1 MSLAQCPKM
10 VDQTMEHPCQ
20 SLGCQ
25 CAAAAVSR
33 DVQRCERCDERLVQ
47 HSGLAEAHDG
57 VAAASDTS
65 SEGILD
71 VVGHT
76 FVDVDIDV
84 DAAEALAGQVDVEQN
99 TALGREKAASTGLDG
114 SCTEVAAEAS
124 ARSPRWET
132 LTWHAMVAVRSS
144 EQSPQGS
151 LGRSRCGTSALAVEA
166 CSQHGPAGD
175 DAYAAEA

>member
-1 MSLAQCPKM
+1 MK
-10 VDQTMEHPCQ
+10 
-20 SLGCQ
+20 
-25 CAAAAVSR
+25 AAWSPWPPRPQALKEYR
-33 DVQRCERCDERLVQ
+33 ICGLRL
-47 HSGLAEAHDG
+47 
-57 VAAASDTS
+57 
-65 SEGILD
+65 LD
-71 VVGHT
+71 
-76 FVDVDIDV
+76 VDVDIDV

-99 TALGREKAASTGLDG
+99 TASGREKAASTGLDG